1 MKALSFGGNGLEYFK
16 IWIVNILLTI
26 LTFGLYYPWAKVRR
40 NRYFYGNTSLQE
52 RDFEYHAT
60 GKQLFFGYL
69 IALVLF
75 VIYIVFSEIFPILGT
90 LLAIVMFGFIPW
102 VIVKSMMFNMRMS
115 SFSNVR
121 FGFDGDFSGS
131 YFIFLVL
138 PLLLNL
144 GFGISVAI
152 AFGLFGLHPIIGV
165 VGLLGCLAYAVFAFA
180 YFVKRSSEFYLKNT
194 NFGGGSFETTFN
206 LKELM
211 AISLKILGFGLLL
224 TLIIFGIL
232 FAATYSIIDLAT
244 LQNSLEGLQTEEEM
258 NIMPL
263 LIGMFTLYAGLI
275 LVWVA
280 TMAFSFV
287 LNREYIY
294 DNTIL
299 DNEIRF
305 SSSLKALPYVWV
317 VFSNFL
323 LIIFTLGLGAPWA
336 KVRVAKMV
344 VENTYVDAPHGFDRY
359 ITQKQAKSSALGE
372 QIGDAFDV
380 DVGLGM

>member
-75 VIYIVFSEIFPILGT
+75 VLYIIFSEIFPILGT
-90 LLAIVMFGFIPW
+90 LLAIAMFGFIPW

-121 FGFDGDFSGS
+121 FGFNGDFSGS

-144 GFGISVAI
+144 GFGVGVAI
-152 AFGLFGLHPIIGV
+152 AFGLFGLHPFIGIIGII
-165 VGLLGCLAYAVFAFA
+165 GCLAYAVFAFA
-180 YFVKRSSEFYLKNT
+180 YFVKRSSEFYLKNSS
-194 NFGGGSFETTFN
+194 FGGSSFETTFN
-206 LKELM
+206 LKDLM

-224 TLIIFGIL
+224 TLIVFGIL
-232 FAATYSIIDLAT
+232 FATTYGIIDLAT
-244 LQNSLEGLQTEEEM
+244 FQNSLEGLQSDEEM

-263 LIGMFTLYAGLI
+263 LIGMFVLYAGLI

-287 LNREYIY
+287 LNREYTY
-294 DNTIL
+294 DNTTL

-305 SSSLKALPYVWV
+305 SSSLKALPYVWI

-323 LIIFTLGLGAPWA
+323 LIVFTLGLGAPWA

-344 VENTYVDAPHGFDRY
+344 VENTYVDAPHGFDHY